1 MSKYIPWALA
11 IFVAFVFL
19 QSLVFKF
26 SGSQE
31 TVIIFN
37 TISDWMAGISFLA
50 PISEG
55 FRAYGGN
62 TVGITELIASGLILY
77 PKTRTWGALL
87 GLGVISGAIFFHL
100 GTPLGVVRVV
110 DEAGNTDGGAL
121 FYMAC
126 GVWVSCAVLVY
137 MGRDKIFDLLG
148 RKNEVVMG

>member
-1 MSKYIPWALA
+1 MSKYLPWGLA

-37 TISDWMAGISFLA
+37 TISDWMASIGFLA
-50 PISEG
+50 PIAES

-62 TVGITELIASGLILY
+62 VVGITELIASGLILF
-77 PKTRTWGALL
+77 PKTRTWGAVLAL
-87 GLGVISGAIFFHL
+87 AVISGAIFFHL
-100 GTPLGVVRVV
+100 ATPLGVNRIV

-126 GVWVSCAVLVY
+126 GVWLSCAILIY
-137 MGRDKIFDLLG
+137 LGRDKILPLLG
-148 RKNEVVMG
+148 R

>member
-37 TISDWMAGISFLA
+37 TISDWMANNSVLA
-50 PISEG
+50 PMAQS

-62 TVGITELIASGLILY
+62 AVGITELIASGLILH
-77 PKTRTWGALL
+77 PKTRTWGALI
-87 GLGVISGAIFFHL
+87 GLAVISGAIFFHL
-100 GTPLGVVRVV
+100 GTPLGVDRTV

-121 FYMAC
+121 FAMAC
-126 GVWVSCAVLVY
+126 GVWLCCALLIY
-137 MGRDKIFDLLG
+137 LGRDKVLVLVG
-148 RKNEVVMG
+148 R